1 MAKKSSAQ
9 RASKKHEKEKKRKK
23 KLDARPPRAVKRD
36 PVDDWKPGLEGIE
49 GLAHRLDVGSHDA
62 AHLAELVA
70 THGRRADA
78 KNTWLP
84 GRVRALTTEQ
94 ILAELATR
102 GVVTDESTFV
112 ALAEAGE
119 GARDLAIEVWKPMM
133 LDSASP
139 HDRDFV
145 GEAAVA
151 LWERWTP
158 HVVSDESLH
167 DLLRAAF
174 DQLED
179 GLREEALGTL
189 CALWDLAREAGGLA
203 RLERADGRGEHYAQ
217 ELVTLLD
224 ESADLPHELLERG
237 LAVLRD
243 VRDQLPAGHEGFV
256 AATLAEARTLEV
268 LGRPG
273 AAIEGLV
280 ATAAGYPQEPDL
292 LGEAVEILGAW
303 EGASPALCD
312 QLHDALTAARDA
324 AEGKLR
330 DVYDEDLSR
339 LKVALAE
346 PTAG

>member
-1 MAKKSSAQ
+1 MAKKSTAQ

-36 PVDDWKPGLEGIE
+36 PVDDWKPGIEGIE
-49 GLAHRLDVGSHDA
+49 GLAHRLEVGSHDA

-70 THGRRADA
+70 THGKRADA

-94 ILAELATR
+94 IVAELAAR
-102 GVVTDESTFV
+102 GVVTDEATFV

-119 GARDLAIEVWKPMM
+119 GARDLAIETWKPMM
-133 LDSASP
+133 SDTASP

-151 LWERWTP
+151 LWERWAP
-158 HVVSDESLH
+158 HIVADEVLH

-179 GLREEALGTL
+179 GLREEGLETL
-189 CALWDLAREAGGLA
+189 CNVWELARDVGGLA

-224 ESADLPHELLERG
+224 ESADLPHPLLERG
-237 LAVLRD
+237 VVVVRE

-256 AATLAEARTLEV
+256 AAALAEA
-268 LGRPG
+268 
-273 AAIEGLV
+273 
-280 ATAAGYPQEPDL
+280 
-292 LGEAVEILGAW
+292 
-303 EGASPALCD
+303 
-312 QLHDALTAARDA
+312 
-324 AEGKLR
+324 
-330 DVYDEDLSR
+330 
-339 LKVALAE
+339 
-346 PTAG
+346 